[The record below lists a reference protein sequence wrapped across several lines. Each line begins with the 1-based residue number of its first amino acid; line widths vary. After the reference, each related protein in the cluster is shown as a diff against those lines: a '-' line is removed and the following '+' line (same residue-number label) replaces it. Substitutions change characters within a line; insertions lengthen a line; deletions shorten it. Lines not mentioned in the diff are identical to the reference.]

1 MRRAV
6 WKTEAHRLDRGGHG
20 IGRIHSAAG
29 ARSGDGIGLHIVQ
42 FFFGDFI
49 GGALTDGFEDGDNI
63 QLSFGEATRQDCSAV
78 NKDSRTVHANDRHD
92 ACRHI
97 FVAAA
102 DGHKSVKALTTHDR
116 LDRISDDLARDER
129 VFHPLGAH

>member
-1 MRRAV
+1 M
-6 WKTEAHRLDRGGHG
+6 
-20 IGRIHSAAG
+20 
-29 ARSGDGIGLHIVQ
+29 Q

-49 GGALTDGFEDGDNI
+49 RGALTDGLEDGDDI
-63 QLSFGEATRQDCSAV
+63 QLPFGEATGQDGSAV

-102 DGHKSVKALTTHDR
+102 DGYKSVKALTAHDC

-129 VFHPLGAH
+129 VFHAFGAH